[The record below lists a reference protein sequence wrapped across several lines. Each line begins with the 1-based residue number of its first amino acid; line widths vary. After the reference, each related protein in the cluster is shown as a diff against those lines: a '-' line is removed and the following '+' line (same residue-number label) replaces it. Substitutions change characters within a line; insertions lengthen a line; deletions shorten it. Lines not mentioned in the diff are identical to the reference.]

1 MIFLSSGSLVCS
13 VPWELFL
20 TKRIQGQKNMPQVIQ
35 EKRAAHLVSYTF
47 FTRDVD
53 QYKKTSLWQVYQPSR
68 TPFSLKACN
77 FLKNKLP
84 TPRGVLSCEV
94 CEIFQNNSGGCFCN
108 FLKEYLKSYFPT
120 LLWRTNNFFFL
131 DTLLDV

>member
-53 QYKKTSLWQVYQPSR
+53 QYKKNVTLTALSTIKKTFSTESLQ
-68 TPFSLKACN
+68 
-77 FLKNKLP
+77 
-84 TPRGVLSCEV
+84 LS
-94 CEIFQNNSGGCFCN
+94 
-108 FLKEYLKSYFPT
+108 
-120 LLWRTNNFFFL
+120 
-131 DTLLDV
+131 